1 MGALGAL
8 LIFFALVLVGT
19 LIGLEKQ
26 ENARKKI
33 EDKKKLDE
41 EKVFRLKMTK
51 MNFDKIVIT
60 ADQDSD
66 GMDIEGEQPKK
77 EESETK

>member
-33 EDKKKLDE
+33 DPKCQFKLEKK
-41 EKVFRLKMTK
+41 
-51 MNFDKIVIT
+51 
-60 ADQDSD
+60 
-66 GMDIEGEQPKK
+66 
-77 EESETK
+77 